1 MNIRSISRA
10 LPLFG
15 AALIWLLVAAAAV
28 AATDSLPSS
37 DAMAPDAIITVPL
50 ADTDILPTE
59 YNGDLRDLQQVTYS
73 VPRYLHMWNDFA
85 EPRSFKPPVVGTNE
99 PAAAVISLA
108 PMPAPSKNFA
118 GIGFSDS
125 VPGTTHQAG
134 FGWPPDTNG
143 DVGPTVYIQ
152 AVNDTFGIFDKATG
166 SRVTAFTEDQL
177 WSVSGL
183 PSSNPCFSNNQGDP
197 VVLHDGLADRW
208 ILTNFGF
215 AVDGGGNPVAPFYQC
230 IAVSKTG
237 DPVGGGWWFYP
248 VQMDTGGAGKPPA
261 NTFNDYGK
269 FGVWTDCLYEGA
281 NGFNNA
287 TGNYAGA
294 IFAAFSRTAIFAGQA
309 LSSTNS
315 SIGFIC
321 SGTDVNGCT
330 GPFTMIPA
338 NLLGISAASQPPS
351 GTPEYF
357 IDESNSAFAFDVRK
371 FVQGA
376 TVCGAG
382 STLGASTTVT
392 QTSYLYNANDYVPQ
406 KNTTNKLDPL
416 ENRLMQKVQY
426 RKVGSAESL
435 WVVHTVGDGTTTTA
449 QPQWAQ
455 INVTNKTIATTPV
468 QQQIYAPDTT
478 LYRWMGSLAVDG
490 HGNMALGY
498 STSSATAFPS
508 IAYSGRLVAD
518 TLNQLPQSETPL
530 VAGAGSQT
538 NKDSS
543 NTFISRWGD
552 YSAMSMDPADDCT
565 FWYTN
570 EYYDTQAHGTAGNWQ
585 TRIGAFRFPGCIGPA
600 TKLEFSV
607 QPNSTYA
614 SGGTITVKVS
624 VEDFNGNVVTSD
636 TSAVTLALSGGTGG
650 AVLSGTKTVNA
661 VAGVATFSNLSVDK
675 IGTNYVLN
683 ATDGSLTSTA
693 STAFNIT
700 VGAAKT
706 VTFTTQ
712 PATNSNVAAG
722 ATIPLVAHVVDV
734 GGNPVPSQSITLS
747 ILNNAGSSTL
757 SVTTNP
763 VATNASGDATFANV
777 SLNKVGTGYTLKAT
791 DTTTLAATPATSNA
805 FNIVAGAATKLVF
818 TTQATNVNAGHAL
831 NTIGVQ
837 EEDAFG
843 NFVNGNGNVDFT
855 VPACGGS
862 IDLGSAVM
870 VNGAAS
876 LTSSKRFYTVTSN
889 LHVTATATAANG
901 TSTAFSVVA
910 GDMLF
915 SDSFDGC
922 RL

>member
-1 MNIRSISRA
+1 M
-10 LPLFG
+10 L
-15 AALIWLLVAAAAV
+15 
-28 AATDSLPSS
+28 S
-37 DAMAPDAIITVPL
+37 DTITTVPL
-50 ADTDILPTE
+50 ADTDIVPTE
-59 YNGDLRDLQQVTYS
+59 YNGDLRDLPQVTYTT
-73 VPRYLHMWNDFA
+73 PRYLHMWNDFA
-85 EPRSFKPPVVGTNE
+85 EPRPSRPPVAATNE
-99 PAAAVISLA
+99 PTAPAISLA
-108 PMPAPSKNFA
+108 PMPASSKNFA
-118 GIGFSDS
+118 GLGFNDS
-125 VPGTTHQAG
+125 VTGGQAG
-134 FGWPPDTNG
+134 AGWPPDTNG

-152 AVNDTFGIFDKATG
+152 AVNDAFGIFDKATG
-166 SRVTAFTEDQL
+166 SRFPAFTEDQL

-215 AVDGGGNPVAPFYQC
+215 ATTTDTMGNTVPLAPFYQC
-230 IAVSKTG
+230 IAVSKSA
-237 DPVGGGWWFYP
+237 DPVSGGWWFYAVP
-248 VQMDTGGAGKPPA
+248 MDTGGSGKPPV

-281 NGFNNA
+281 NGFNNS

-321 SGTDVNGCT
+321 TGTDANGVCT

-338 NLLGISAASQPPS
+338 NLLGISAASQPPV

-357 IDESNSAFAFDVRK
+357 VNESNSAFAFDVRK

-376 TVCGAG
+376 TMCGAG
-382 STLGASTTVT
+382 SMLGASTAVT
-392 QTSYLYNANDYVPQ
+392 QTSYPYNANDYVPQ

-416 ENRLMQKVQY
+416 EDRLMQKVQY
-426 RKVGSAESL
+426 RKIGNAESL
-435 WVVHTVGDGTTTTA
+435 WVVHTVGDGSTTTA
-449 QPQWAQ
+449 RPQWAQ
-455 INVTNKTIATTPV
+455 INVTNKTISTTPA
-468 QQQIYAPDTT
+468 QQQIYAPDNS

-490 HGNMALGY
+490 QGNMALGY
-498 STSSATAFPS
+498 STSSGTVFPS
-508 IAYSGRLVAD
+508 IAYSGRLFTDPA
-518 TLNQLPQSETPL
+518 NQLPQSETVLQP
-530 VAGAGSQT
+530 GGGSQT
-538 NKDSS
+538 NSC
-543 NTFISRWGD
+543 NGAPCQRWGD

-570 EYYDTQAHGTAGNWQ
+570 EYYDSPTHGSTGNWQ
-585 TRIGAFRFPGCIGPA
+585 TRIGAFRFPGCIGPPA
-600 TKLEFSV
+600 KLAFTQ
-607 QPNSTYA
+607 QPNSSYA
-614 SGGTITVKVS
+614 SGATITVKVS

-636 TSAVTLALSGGTGG
+636 TSAVTVALTGG
-650 AVLSGTKTVNA
+650 SSGAILSGTKVVNA

-675 IGTNYVLN
+675 VGTNYVLN
-683 ATDGSLTSTA
+683 ATDGSLTGTA

-712 PATNSNVAAG
+712 PATNGNIAAG
-722 ATIPLVAHVVDV
+722 TTIPLVAHVVDV
-734 GGNPVPSQSITLS
+734 AGNAVANENITLS
-747 ILNNAGSSTL
+747 ILNNSGSSTL

-763 VATNASGDATFANV
+763 VATNASGDASFANV

-791 DTTTLAATPATSNA
+791 DGTTPAATPATSNA
-805 FNIVAGAATKLVF
+805 FNIVAGVATKLVF
-818 TTQATNVNAGHAL
+818 TTQPTNVNAGHAL
-831 NTIGVQ
+831 NTIAVQ

-843 NFVNGNGNVDFT
+843 NFINDNGNVDFT
-855 VPACGGS
+855 VLACGVS

-901 TSTAFSVVA
+901 ASTAFSVVV
-910 GDMLF
+910 GDMIF